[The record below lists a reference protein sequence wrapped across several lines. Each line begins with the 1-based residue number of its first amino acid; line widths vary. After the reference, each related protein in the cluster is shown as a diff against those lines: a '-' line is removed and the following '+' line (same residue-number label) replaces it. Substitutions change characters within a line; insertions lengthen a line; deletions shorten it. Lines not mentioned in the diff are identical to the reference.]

1 MGMPSILLVTK
12 SQKVSQTFERNLRT
26 FFDSRID
33 VFTLSQWQEMNEN
46 LQDKIGLILLS
57 TRKLLDSLP
66 DVLADIPV
74 LIARRNIEM
83 TRLPQLMEV
92 STGTKCLLVANDMI
106 TAEDSVEFLRRLG
119 FQHLDFVPYGP
130 EIEMSVTELKKID
143 LAITHG
149 WPEFVPDH
157 FNRVIDLHNRP
168 IDLTTI
174 FDIAQLFNLSIE
186 KAHYYTADF
195 FRDFVQLGRN
205 LAISVNN
212 EKQLKT
218 KLESI
223 LNAVHEG
230 IIGID
235 KHGYITFFNED
246 AGKILHLRTEHCI
259 NKRFQEIIPDFQVEA
274 VFESREE
281 ISDQLLEMRN
291 LYLLVTKIP
300 LMLDGQ
306 FLGVVVTFQD
316 VTKVQRIE
324 QEIRKK
330 STHLGLTAKYQFDN
344 IIGMS
349 QAITSTKEVAVK
361 VSTSDYTVLITG
373 ENGTGK
379 EIFAQAIHQNSSRK
393 DMPFVP
399 VNFAGLTESLAE
411 SELFGYEEGSFTGAK
426 KGGKIGLFELAHN
439 GTIFLDE
446 IGDAPLSI
454 QAALLRV
461 LQERQV
467 MRVGGNRVI
476 PINVRVIAA
485 TNRNLMEMVQ
495 KGMFREDLYYR
506 LNVLPLRIPA
516 LNERREDILILI
528 EHFLQKKNTN
538 LILSSEV
545 KNSLLEYNWPGNIR
559 ELENFVNYL
568 TVIVEGEVEL
578 QHIPERIKNGQVGQ
592 TQSSVETELA
602 FPQEDGG
609 EIEQILFLLMRN
621 GSLSDYEDILAN
633 LLLCSKRQQ
642 RIGRGVLNSMLAK
655 PLTEARIRNRLAILN
670 RSGCISV
677 GQKKQQGT
685 QITLLGIQVLQR
697 IKNLNVIEQAFQN
710 RI

>member
-1 MGMPSILLVTK
+1 MGKPSILLVTK

-26 FFDSRID
+26 FFGSKID
-33 VFTLSQWQEMNEN
+33 IFTLYQWQQMNEDM
-46 LQDKIGLILLS
+46 QDKIGLILLS
-57 TRKLLDSLP
+57 TSKLFDALP
-66 DVLADIPV
+66 DVKADIPV
-74 LIARRNIEM
+74 FVARRNIEM

-92 STGTKCLLVANDMI
+92 SAGTTCLLVANDLS
-106 TAEDSVEFLRRLG
+106 TAEDSAEFLRRLG
-119 FQHLDFVPYGP
+119 FQHLDIVPYGP
-130 EIEMSVTELKKID
+130 EIEMSVTELERID

-149 WPEFVPDH
+149 WPELVPDH
-157 FNRVIDLHNRP
+157 FDKAIDLYNRP

-174 FDIAQLFNLSIE
+174 FDIAQLFNLSID

-205 LAISVNN
+205 LSISVNN

-235 KHGYITFFNED
+235 ENGSITFFNED
-246 AGKILHLRTEHCI
+246 AGKILNLRTDHCM
-259 NKRFQEIIPDFQVEA
+259 NKRFQEIIPDFQVEE

-281 ISDQLLEMRN
+281 ICDQLLEVRN

-300 LMLDGQ
+300 IMLDGK

-316 VTKVQRIE
+316 VTKVQKIE

-330 STHLGLTAKYQFDN
+330 SAHLGLTAKYHFDN
-344 IIGMS
+344 IIGVS
-349 QAITSTKEVAVK
+349 QAIASTKEVAIK
-361 VSTSDYTVLITG
+361 LSISDYTVLITG
-373 ENGTGK
+373 KNGTGK
-379 EIFAQAIHQNSSRK
+379 EVFAQAIHQYSSRK

-411 SELFGYEEGSFTGAK
+411 SELFGYEEGAFTGAK

-461 LQERQV
+461 LQEQQV
-467 MRVGGNRVI
+467 MRVGGNRVV

-495 KGMFREDLYYR
+495 KGTFREDLYYR
-506 LNVLPLRIPA
+506 LSVLPLHIPA
-516 LNERREDILILI
+516 LNERPEDIFILV
-528 EHFLQKKNTN
+528 EHFLQKKNKN
-538 LILSSEV
+538 LSLSAEV
-545 KNSLLEYNWPGNIR
+545 KNCLLEYDWPGNIR

-568 TVIVEGEVEL
+568 TVIVEGDKVEC
-578 QHIPERIKNGQVGQ
+578 QHIPERIMNKQVVQIQNAG
-592 TQSSVETELA
+592 ETEAA
-602 FPQEDGG
+602 FLQEHSE
-609 EIEQILFLLMRN
+609 EIEQILFLLKRH
-621 GSLSDYEDILAN
+621 GSLNDYKDILSN
-633 LLLCSKRQQ
+633 LSICSERQE
-642 RIGRGVLNSMLAK
+642 RIGRRSLNDMLAR
-655 PLTEARIRNRLAILN
+655 PLTEAQIRNKLAILN

-677 GQKKQQGT
+677 GQKKQGT

-697 IKNLNVIEQAFQN
+697 MKNENVMEQTN
-710 RI
+710 LR